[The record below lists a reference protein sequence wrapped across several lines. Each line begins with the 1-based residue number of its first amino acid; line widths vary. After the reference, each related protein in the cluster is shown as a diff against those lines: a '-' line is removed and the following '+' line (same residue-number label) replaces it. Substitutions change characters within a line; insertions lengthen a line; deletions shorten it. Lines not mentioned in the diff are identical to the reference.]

1 MTADVQE
8 EPEPPRVLLV
18 DDDETIRW
26 SVSKGLRQAGFEVDA
41 VARISEARELLRKD
55 PRAYAAAI
63 LDLELDDGNGGEL
76 LWELQEPG
84 NACCAIV
91 LTGYSV
97 GPIVRQPRSR
107 GAFRVLTKPV
117 GIDDLTDA
125 VVRTAEA
132 TFDYR
137 DDLQSALDGGIVTLP
152 DPKRRAD
159 PEPAA
164 DLAPDPPLTPRESD
178 VLELLRRGLTTKD
191 MAAELNL
198 SARTIKFHVSNLL
211 RKYEARSRID
221 LLARLSS

>member
-1 MTADVQE
+1 MGTAGAGQRLLCDRAH
-8 EPEPPRVLLV
+8 RVHG
-18 DDDETIRW
+18 TRH
-26 SVSKGLRQAGFEVDA
+26 
-41 VARISEARELLRKD
+41 
-55 PRAYAAAI
+55 
-63 LDLELDDGNGGEL
+63 
-76 LWELQEPG
+76 PG
-84 NACCAIV
+84 
-91 LTGYSV
+91 
-97 GPIVRQPRSR
+97 
-107 GAFRVLTKPV
+107 
-117 GIDDLTDA
+117 D
-125 VVRTAEA
+125 RT
-132 TFDYR
+132 
-137 DDLQSALDGGIVTLP
+137 IVTLP

>member
-18 DDDETIRW
+18 DDDEAIRW

-41 VARISEARELLRKD
+41 VARIGEVRELLNED

-97 GPIVRQPRSR
+97 GSVVRQLRSR
-107 GAFRVLTKPV
+107 GAVRVLTKPV
-117 GIDDLTDA
+117 GMEELIDA

-137 DDLQSALDGGIVTLP
+137 EDLESALDGGVVTLP
-152 DPKRRAD
+152 DPKRRD
-159 PEPAA
+159 EPTPDQ
-164 DLAPDPPLTPRESD
+164 DLAPQPTLTPRESD
-178 VLELLRRGLTTKD
+178 VLDLLRRGLTTKD
-191 MAAELNL
+191 MAAELHL